1 MANTGT
7 IFVNVRTSSDMYKR
21 RDGINY
27 FRSEKFLQEYM
38 LGRNIITKTTYLVNI
53 LKRLLFSVSWQ
64 IVLGVGDLKALQ
76 EKNSLCLSKSRIA
89 CPRLEA
95 PIPPARKNGLW
106 ISGIKDQSKVFPVP
120 PPP

>member
-7 IFVNVRTSSDMYKR
+7 NFVNVRTSSDMYKR

-76 EKNSLCLSKSRIA
+76 EKNSLCLSK
-89 CPRLEA
+89 RL
-95 PIPPARKNGLW
+95 
-106 ISGIKDQSKVFPVP
+106 
-120 PPP
+120 

>member
-21 RDGINY
+21 RDGINH

-76 EKNSLCLSKSRIA
+76 EKNSLCLSKS
-89 CPRLEA
+89 L
-95 PIPPARKNGLW
+95 
-106 ISGIKDQSKVFPVP
+106 
-120 PPP
+120 